1 MPADPWL
8 LEVALMKEAG
18 IVGLGA
24 FMPEEIRTN
33 DWWIENGL
41 LQHVPERHQAD
52 PFQKIVERRVTDPS
66 MEPSDIEVLAGAS
79 ALAHSG
85 LKKEQIDLVMVHS
98 FVPDRHV
105 PLNASLVQHKLGL
118 QSAAA
123 WNVDTCCSSFI
134 TMLIMASSLIRSG
147 MFRHILIITSVVH
160 SRILDYTEH
169 ISVVPGDGAAAV
181 VVAPVDEPYGYKG
194 FHCTSDG
201 SLHDA
206 ITIEVR
212 PPRYRER
219 KHYEPSLEQPFATFN
234 NPEAISRIGHESLH
248 EMTLVMDG
256 ALQNAGMARSDLN
269 FIVTHQP
276 SYWAAKAWAEAVGL
290 MEESQRHDSY
300 PKYGN
305 LASVSVP
312 VNLEEAFRL
321 GKLRKGMN
329 VMMASSG
336 VGINHAACI
345 MRWAI

>member
-1 MPADPWL
+1 MS
-8 LEVALMKEAG
+8 EAG
-18 IVGLGA
+18 IIGLGVY
-24 FMPEEIRTN
+24 MPPEIRTN
-33 DWWIENGL
+33 DWWIKNGL
-41 LQHVPERHQAD
+41 LQHVPEKHQAD

-66 MEPSDIEVLAGAS
+66 LEPSDIEVLAAEN
-79 ALAHSG
+79 ALAHARLS
-85 LKKEQIDLVMVHS
+85 KDQVDLIMVHS
-98 FVPDRHV
+98 FVPDRLV

-118 QSAAA
+118 TRAAA

-134 TMLIMASSLIRSG
+134 TMMIIASSLVRSG
-147 MFRHILIITSVVH
+147 MYRHILIVNSVVH

-169 ISVVPGDGAAAV
+169 ISVVPGDGASAV
-181 VVAPVDEPYGYKG
+181 VVGPAEEGFGFRG

-212 PPRYRER
+212 PPRYRQR

-234 NPEAISRIGHESLH
+234 NPEAISRIGKESLH
-248 EMTLVMDG
+248 EMARVMDG
-256 ALQNAGMARSDLN
+256 ALENAKMQRSDLG

-276 SYWAAKAWAEAVGL
+276 SYWAAQAWAECIGL
-290 MEESQRHDSY
+290 TDPNQRHDTYS
-300 PKYGN
+300 KYGN
-305 LASVSVP
+305 LASVGVP

-345 MRWAI
+345 VRWSL